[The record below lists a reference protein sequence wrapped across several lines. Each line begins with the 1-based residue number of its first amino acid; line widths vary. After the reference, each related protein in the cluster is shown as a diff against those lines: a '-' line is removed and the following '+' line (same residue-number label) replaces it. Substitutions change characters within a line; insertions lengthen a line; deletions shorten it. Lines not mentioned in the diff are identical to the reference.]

1 MQISNDSIPEAAPS
15 KVRLIT
21 GGLIF
26 VVGQLVPL
34 CVPFVTRSE
43 LPSVWKT
50 IISAVLLISPELFV
64 LLAAAFLGKPGF
76 DYLVGSFKRTLGRF
90 FEKHGPAEH
99 VSPARYRIGLVMFLL
114 PIALG
119 WLAPYI
125 GHELPGYG
133 SRPLMYSV
141 PGDLLLI
148 ASLFVLGGE
157 FWDKLRALFV
167 HGARARFP
175 NS

>member
-1 MQISNDSIPEAAPS
+1 MNKNNVSNPAVVPS
-15 KVRLIT
+15 KGRLVI
-21 GGLIF
+21 GGMIF
-26 VVGQLVPL
+26 VIGQLVPL

-50 IISAVLLISPELFV
+50 IVSAVLLISPELFV

-76 DYLVGSFKRTLGRF
+76 DYLVGLFKRTLGRF

-119 WLAPYI
+119 WLAPYL
-125 GHELPGYG
+125 GHELPGYET
-133 SRPLMYSV
+133 RPLLYSI

-167 HGARARFP
+167 HGARAQFP